1 MDLNTVQRLVGHQDP
16 KMTPRYARD
25 CTESLRQ
32 GIEVLNR
39 RGAGRLSRF
48 CHGQPHSALE
58 GSAAVV

>member
-1 MDLNTVQRLVGHQDP
+1 
-16 KMTPRYARD
+16 MTQRYAHH
-25 CTESLRQ
+25 CIEPLRR

-39 RGAGRLSRF
+39 RATGRLSRF